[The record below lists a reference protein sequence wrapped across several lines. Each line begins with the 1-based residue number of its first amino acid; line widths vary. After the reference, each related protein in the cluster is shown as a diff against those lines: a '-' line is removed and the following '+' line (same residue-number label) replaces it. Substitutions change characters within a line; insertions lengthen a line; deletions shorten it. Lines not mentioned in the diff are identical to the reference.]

1 MDLNLSIRQTNLK
14 QWPPAGVEWYYFDEW
29 VAIAHGDCREILPEL
44 PDGGADLLA
53 SDPPYNVG
61 KDYGT
66 YKDKL
71 KKSDYWALAEWVKEE
86 SDRIA
91 GGNIVLVLGSY
102 GDILRKWWDLI
113 PDAKLII
120 VKMGAISRNCAKNLF
135 LQYHT
140 VLTTVPSSIKVPD
153 LWENIRWPGEGYFF
167 DEARYGHP
175 AMTPEKLAKRL
186 ASYFCPEGGLIVEPF
201 LGVGTIAVGAKAVN
215 RRCIGIEIEEKYC
228 EIAANRCRQMV
239 MELTCK

>member
-1 MDLNLSIRQTNLK
+1 MVQSYDTS
-14 QWPPAGVEWYYFDEW
+14 WYPKNIQPYYSDEY
-29 VAIAHGDCREILPEL
+29 VFIIHGDCREILPEL
-44 PDGGADLLA
+44 LDGSADLLA
-53 SDPPYNVG
+53 TDPPYNVG
-61 KDYGT
+61 KDYGV

-71 KKSDYWALAEWVKEE
+71 KKADYWALARWIKGEG
-86 SDRIA
+86 DRLA
-91 GGNIVLVLGSY
+91 GGNIALVLGSY
-102 GDILRKWWDLI
+102 GDILREWWNLV
-113 PDAKLII
+113 PEAKLII

-140 VLTTVPSSIKVPD
+140 VLTTVPSNQKVPD

-167 DEARYGHP
+167 NEARYGHP

-215 RRCIGIEIEEKYC
+215 RKCIGIEIEERYC
-228 EIAANRCRQMV
+228 ETSAKRCSQSV
-239 MELTCK
+239 MRLEVSGAGSD